1 MDNRNKESAVSFLKM
16 ASTGKV
22 REAYSK
28 FVGASF
34 KHHNPYF
41 EGDADTLMTAMDE
54 NARENP
60 QKTLDVKLAIA
71 EGDLVAVHSHVRQHP
86 GDRGGAVV
94 HIFRFEEGRIVE
106 LWDVGQEIPERSP
119 NQYGMF

>member
-41 EGDADTLMTAMDE
+41 
-54 NARENP
+54 
-60 QKTLDVKLAIA
+60 
-71 EGDLVAVHSHVRQHP
+71 
-86 GDRGGAVV
+86 
-94 HIFRFEEGRIVE
+94 
-106 LWDVGQEIPERSP
+106 
-119 NQYGMF
+119 